1 MEEGRDIR
9 AGAGRGEKGLD
20 HLEVCELEL
29 AEDDGGLE
37 DARGRQ
43 GGAKGRARNDVIHG
57 CLSLGCVS
65 GFGLEGSVEVLLC
78 WNVVVKRVFRGV
90 VDGSWRQDKDENC
103 RHHDGKWLYKPK
115 LRALQMAT
123 PVWDGK
129 DGSMSLRG

>member
-1 MEEGRDIR
+1 M
-9 AGAGRGEKGLD
+9 D

-43 GGAKGRARNDVIHG
+43 GGAKGRAGDDVIHG
-57 CLSLGCVS
+57 RVFLLGVCVALAWKDQ
-65 GFGLEGSVEVLLC
+65 FEALLC

-90 VDGSWRQDKDENC
+90 VDGSWRQDKDEDC
-103 RHHDGKWLYKPK
+103 RHHDGKWLYKLE

-123 PVWDGK
+123 PVWDG
-129 DGSMSLRG
+129 